1 MALDFV
7 ENIINDLRGDPVEYF
22 GDDILLPYPL
32 QDLATSFYSLL
43 NSLWMVIRQRNT
55 YSDEKRM
62 AKNTEIYPK
71 DINIHVRHR

>member
-71 DINIHVRHR
+71 DIYIHVRHR